1 MKNKKALSITF
12 FVLSIIVFPFTFAFC
27 CTFNMHETVTLDA
40 APAFYWLF
48 FALLPIPLFSLVF
61 GIISTIKWIPAK
73 KNIIAGAIAI
83 FAMIAFGSWSA
94 WMDEDKSGL
103 FINEVSEAT
112 GIDLPTNM
120 KTMTH
125 YRYGGRYSNA
135 IIEDVNQ
142 EEIFE
147 NETQSNRWVDS
158 LTGLSNMMLPEQI
171 AFKVNGPSSKRICM
185 YINTT
190 KDFNPTSLNAGR
202 YEITLLMY
210 ESDRH
215 HIFVFD
221 QYIATIE

>member
-1 MKNKKALSITF
+1 
-12 FVLSIIVFPFTFAFC
+12 
-27 CTFNMHETVTLDA
+27 MHETVTLDA

-135 IIEDVNQ
+135 IIEDANQ

-147 NETQSNRWVDS
+147 KETQSERWTNF
-158 LTGLSNMMLPEQI
+158 LTDASKQLLP
-171 AFKVNGPSSKRICM
+171 NGV
-185 YINTT
+185 INTAEFVGDHRCCLYIHQT
-190 KDFNPTSLNAGR
+190 SEFNPNFISEGQYQVTLIS
-202 YEITLLMY
+202 YEP
-210 ESDRH
+210 DRH

-221 QYIATIE
+221 HYIATIE